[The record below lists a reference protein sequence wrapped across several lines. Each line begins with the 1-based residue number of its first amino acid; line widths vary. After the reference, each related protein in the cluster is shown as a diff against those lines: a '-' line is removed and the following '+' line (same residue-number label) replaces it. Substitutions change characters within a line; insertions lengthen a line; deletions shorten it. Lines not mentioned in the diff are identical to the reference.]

1 MFSCNRI
8 SYILHVDMVKIN
20 SPYKLCKYKNFLFI
34 YLKALGST
42 SKILSVIVTLII
54 VNFMSIV
61 KEKI

>member
-1 MFSCNRI
+1 
-8 SYILHVDMVKIN
+8 MVKIN

-42 SKILSVIVTLII
+42 SKILSVIVKLII

>member
-1 MFSCNRI
+1 
-8 SYILHVDMVKIN
+8 MVKIN
-20 SPYKLCKYKNFLFI
+20 SPYKLCEYKNFLFI
-34 YLKALGST
+34 HLKALGIT